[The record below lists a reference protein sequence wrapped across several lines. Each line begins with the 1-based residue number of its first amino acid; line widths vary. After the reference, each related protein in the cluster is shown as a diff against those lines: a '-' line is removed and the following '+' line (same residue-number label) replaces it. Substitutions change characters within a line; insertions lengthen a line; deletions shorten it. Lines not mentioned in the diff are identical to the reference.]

1 MKRRNALIGAAVFAA
16 GALAG
21 AALEEVLYR
30 RVLGRP
36 DPEADEPIGS
46 IAGEPLSVQ
55 SFDGTTIRC
64 YGYGPADAQ
73 VTIVFAHG
81 AIESLVLWH
90 YQVRDLLAERSVR
103 MIAYDAR
110 GHGTSG
116 PARGPDGH
124 TPFTEYAQCRDI
136 VAVVEGCTT
145 GRVVLVG
152 HSMGGMAILALW
164 QHGEIVHIR
173 DRVAGVVL
181 VNSAYTAD
189 LRGWRGKGKRRER
202 AVERIE
208 DVLQRIPLPTRLVD
222 RVRLGINDLTLLIG
236 RLAYGKDPSAT
247 HIRASVRMYQ
257 TTPSPTLTA
266 FVDLARFD
274 AHTALPTVDV
284 PMLVVTGTLDEITP
298 SWLSKE
304 IASLVP
310 DAELVVFEDCG
321 HTAPFER
328 HEQLTAHLRKFL
340 ERVS

>member
-1 MKRRNALIGAAVFAA
+1 MKPRNALIGTAALAA

-21 AALEEVLYR
+21 AALEEILYR

-36 DPEADEPIGS
+36 DPEAGERIGS
-46 IAGEPLSVQ
+46 IAGDQLSVQ

-64 YGYGPADAQ
+64 HAYGQADAPM
-73 VTIVFAHG
+73 TIIFAHG
-81 AIESLVLWH
+81 AIESHILWH
-90 YQVRDLLAERSVR
+90 YQVRDLLADTGFRGV
-103 MIAYDAR
+103 AYDAR

-116 PARGPDGH
+116 PARGPDGN
-124 TPFTEYAQCRDI
+124 TPFTEYAQSRDL
-136 VAVVEGCTT
+136 VAVVEQCTS
-145 GRVVLVG
+145 GPVVLVG
-152 HSMGGMAILALW
+152 HSLGGMAMLALW
-164 QHGEIVHIR
+164 QHGEITHIR

-222 RVRLGINDLTLLIG
+222 RIRPGTSDLTLLVA
-236 RLAYGKDPSAT
+236 RLVYGKDPSPT
-247 HIRASVRMYQ
+247 HIAASVRMYEA
-257 TTPSPTLTA
+257 TPSPTFAA

-274 AHTALPTVDV
+274 AHSALPLVDV
-284 PMLVVTGTLDEITP
+284 PALVVTGTRDAVTP
-298 SWLSKE
+298 MWLSEE
-304 IASLVP
+304 IAALIP

-321 HTAPFER
+321 HTAPLER
-328 HEQLTAHLRKFL
+328 YEQLTAHLTKFL

>member
-16 GALAG
+16 GAVAG
-21 AALEEVLYR
+21 AALEELLYR

-46 IAGEPLSVQ
+46 IAGEPLSAQ
-55 SFDGTTIRC
+55 SFDGTTIQC
-64 YGYGPADAQ
+64 FAYGPSDAP
-73 VTIVFAHG
+73 VTILFAHG
-81 AIESLVLWH
+81 AIESHVLWH
-90 YQVRDLLAERSVR
+90 YQVRDLLAETGVR

-116 PARGPDGH
+116 PARGPNGN

-136 VAVVEGCTT
+136 VAVLEQCTT
-145 GRVVLVG
+145 GPVVLVG
-152 HSMGGMAILALW
+152 HSMGGMAVLALW
-164 QHGEIVHIR
+164 QHGEIVHVR
-173 DRVAGVVL
+173 DRVAGIVL

-189 LRGWRGKGKRRER
+189 LRGWRGRGKRRER

-208 DVLQRIPLPTRLVD
+208 DVLQRIPLPIGLVD
-222 RVRLGINDLTLLIG
+222 RVRPGTNDLTLLIG
-236 RLAYGKDPSAT
+236 RVAHGKDPSPT
-247 HIRASVRMYQ
+247 HIRTSVRMYQ
-257 TTPSPTLTA
+257 VTPSPTLTA

-274 AHTALPTVDV
+274 AHTALPLVDV
-284 PMLVVTGTLDEITP
+284 PTLVVTGTRDEITP
-298 SWLSKE
+298 MWLSEE
-304 IASLVP
+304 IAARIP